1 MSKLLKSYRSRSE
14 LVGPIVGG
22 PARVA
27 LNTNNGAMNAN
38 N

>member
-14 LVGPIVGG
+14 LARPIVGG
-22 PARVA
+22 LASVA
-27 LNTNNGAMNAN
+27 HNTNNGAMNAN